1 MSARKVSRGESL
13 ASPRKRQ
20 FSRTLPNFALIIIVM
35 IMMIIIMMM
44 MMMMMLMMMMM
55 TMMIINYCRLTASE
69 ARNRRALNPRVE
81 LWREDLFITP
91 EKQYTQAL
99 GCSSSEC
106 TSKGKSV
113 FITVHHIHRTRK
125 TKLKKSPVK
134 SEPKVTGV
142 TSGQVGMNK
151 NRH

>member
-1 MSARKVSRGESL
+1 MTSIFIRQMSVRKVSRGESL
-13 ASPRKRQ
+13 ASPRKRR
-20 FSRTLPNFALIIIVM
+20 FSRTPPNFALITIVM
-35 IMMIIIMMM
+35 I
-44 MMMMMLMMMMM
+44 LMMMMM
-55 TMMIINYCRLTASE
+55 VMMMMMIINYCRLTASE
-69 ARNRRALNPRVE
+69 ARNRRALNPLVE

-91 EKQYTQAL
+91 EQQYTQAL

-125 TKLKKSPVK
+125 TKLKKSQVK
-134 SEPKVTGV
+134 PEPKVTGV
-142 TSGQVGMNK
+142 TSGHVGMNK

>member
-1 MSARKVSRGESL
+1 MTSIFIRQMSVRKVSRGESL
-13 ASPRKRQ
+13 ASPRKRR
-20 FSRTLPNFALIIIVM
+20 FSRTLPNFALITIVM
-35 IMMIIIMMM
+35 IMMMMM
-44 MMMMMLMMMMM
+44 
-55 TMMIINYCRLTASE
+55 MMIINYCRLTASE
-69 ARNRRALNPRVE
+69 ARNRRALNPLVE

-91 EKQYTQAL
+91 EQQYTQAL

-125 TKLKKSPVK
+125 TKLKKSQVK
-134 SEPKVTGV
+134 PEPKVTGV
-142 TSGQVGMNK
+142 TSGHVGMNK

>member
-1 MSARKVSRGESL
+1 
-13 ASPRKRQ
+13 
-20 FSRTLPNFALIIIVM
+20 
-35 IMMIIIMMM
+35 MMMMMVMMM
-44 MMMMMLMMMMM
+44 MMMMMMMVMMMMM
-55 TMMIINYCRLTASE
+55 TMMIINYCRLTSSE
-69 ARNRRALNPRVE
+69 ARNRRALNPLVE

-125 TKLKKSPVK
+125 PKLKKS
-134 SEPKVTGV
+134 
-142 TSGQVGMNK
+142 
-151 NRH
+151 

>member
-1 MSARKVSRGESL
+1 MTSIFIRQMSVRKVSRGESL
-13 ASPRKRQ
+13 ASPRKRR
-20 FSRTLPNFALIIIVM
+20 FSRTLPNFALITIVM
-35 IMMIIIMMM
+35 I
-44 MMMMMLMMMMM
+44 LMMMMM
-55 TMMIINYCRLTASE
+55 VMMMMMIINYCRLTASE
-69 ARNRRALNPRVE
+69 ARNRRALNPLVE

-91 EKQYTQAL
+91 EKQNTQAL

-125 TKLKKSPVK
+125 TKLKKSQVK

-142 TSGQVGMNK
+142 TSGQWA
-151 NRH
+151 

>member
-1 MSARKVSRGESL
+1 MSARKVSGGESL
-13 ASPRKRQ
+13 ASPRARR

-35 IMMIIIMMM
+35 IMMMIMMM
-44 MMMMMLMMMMM
+44 MMMMMM
-55 TMMIINYCRLTASE
+55 MMIINYCRLTASE
-69 ARNRRALNPRVE
+69 ARNRRTLNPLVE

-91 EKQYTQAL
+91 EKQDTQAL

-125 TKLKKSPVK
+125 TKLKKSQVK

-142 TSGQVGMNK
+142 TSGHVGMNK

>member
-1 MSARKVSRGESL
+1 MTSIFIRQMSVRKVSRGKSL
-13 ASPRKRQ
+13 ASPRKRR
-20 FSRTLPNFALIIIVM
+20 FSRTLPNFALITIVM
-35 IMMIIIMMM
+35 IMMM
-44 MMMMMLMMMMM
+44 MMMVMMM
-55 TMMIINYCRLTASE
+55 MMIINYCRLTASE
-69 ARNRRALNPRVE
+69 ARNRRALNPLVE

-125 TKLKKSPVK
+125 TKLKKSQVK
-134 SEPKVTGV
+134 PE
-142 TSGQVGMNK
+142 Q
-151 NRH
+151 R

>member
-1 MSARKVSRGESL
+1 MTSIFIRQMSVRKVSRGESL
-13 ASPRKRQ
+13 ASPRKRR
-20 FSRTLPNFALIIIVM
+20 FSRTLPNFTLITIVM
-35 IMMIIIMMM
+35 IMMM
-44 MMMMMLMMMMM
+44 MMMMM
-55 TMMIINYCRLTASE
+55 MMIINYCRLTASE
-69 ARNRRALNPRVE
+69 ARNRRALNPLVE

-125 TKLKKSPVK
+125 TKLKKSQVK

-142 TSGQVGMNK
+142 TSGHVGMNK

>member
-1 MSARKVSRGESL
+1 
-13 ASPRKRQ
+13 
-20 FSRTLPNFALIIIVM
+20 
-35 IMMIIIMMM
+35 MMM
-44 MMMMMLMMMMM
+44 MMKKKLMMMMMMMM

-69 ARNRRALNPRVE
+69 ARNRRALNPLVE

-125 TKLKKSPVK
+125 TKLKKSQVK

-142 TSGQVGMNK
+142 TSGHVGMNK
-151 NRH
+151 NRHKHKPEDRQGAVYKIKPFTHKIIW

>member
-1 MSARKVSRGESL
+1 MTSIFIRQMSVRKVSRGESL
-13 ASPRKRQ
+13 ASPRKRR
-20 FSRTLPNFALIIIVM
+20 FSRTLPNFALITMVM
-35 IMMIIIMMM
+35 I
-44 MMMMMLMMMMM
+44 LMMMMM
-55 TMMIINYCRLTASE
+55 VMMMMMIINYCRLTASE
-69 ARNRRALNPRVE
+69 ARNRRALNPLVE

-125 TKLKKSPVK
+125 TKLKKSQVK

-142 TSGQVGMNK
+142 TSGHVGMNK